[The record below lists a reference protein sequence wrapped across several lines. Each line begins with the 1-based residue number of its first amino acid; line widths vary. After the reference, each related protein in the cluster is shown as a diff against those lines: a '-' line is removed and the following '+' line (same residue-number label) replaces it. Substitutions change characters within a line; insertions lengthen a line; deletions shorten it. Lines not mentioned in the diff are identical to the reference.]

1 MLRPGDGVA
10 RRLDDHRAPC
20 HKHGPGA
27 PEAGRGSSGT
37 RQEDDELSVPHRDP
51 VLEAMPLG
59 YIAVDADWRI
69 TYVNRSGEAVVGL
82 TREELV
88 GRSYWEAFPA
98 TVDDEFGRTY
108 REVAA
113 GGTPRTI
120 EAYYPEP
127 LNAWFEVSAVPL
139 PTGLAMYFTDVTARR
154 LAQDR
159 LALLARVGAELAG
172 TLDLTEAVRR
182 IPRLVVPE
190 LGEGCLLTVVDDDG
204 RPRDLGSWH
213 GDPACRGVL
222 ARYAAV
228 RLPGMPSAA
237 PVVRALGGETVEA
250 DGTQVLA
257 AIADEEARALY
268 EELGAPAVLAVP
280 LPGRDRVIGALTF
293 LSGTGASTARV
304 DPLTAQ
310 EVAGRVGLALDDARL
325 LARQRQLTEALQR
338 SLLTTPRRSRLGRVV
353 VRYTPAAEA
362 ARVGGDWYD
371 AFAQPGGATA
381 LVIGDVVGHD
391 TAAAAAMGQ
400 LRSLL
405 RGIAAYSDAAPA
417 EVLRGLD
424 TAMATLGVD
433 TYATAAVARFE
444 QTREEAAAGRA
455 RMCWSSA
462 GHLPPLVLDPAGR
475 PVPLPAGP
483 GDLLL
488 GVDPDSPRTELS
500 LVLERGSTVL
510 LYTDGLVE
518 RRGLDLDTG
527 MAQLADVVTELASRP
542 LEALCDELV
551 ERLVHGV
558 PEDDVAL
565 VALRLGG

>member
-1 MLRPGDGVA
+1 MQQDL
-10 RRLDDHRAPC
+10 
-20 HKHGPGA
+20 
-27 PEAGRGSSGT
+27 
-37 RQEDDELSVPHRDP
+37 DP

-59 YIAVDADWRI
+59 YMAVDAGWRI
-69 TYVNRSGEAVVGL
+69 TAVNAAGAAVVGR

-88 GRSYWEAFPA
+88 GACYWEVFPA
-98 TVDDEFGRTY
+98 SDGNEFGRVY
-108 REVAA
+108 REVLA
-113 GGTPRTI
+113 GGHARTM
-120 EAYYPEP
+120 EAFYPEP
-127 LNAWFEVSAVPL
+127 LDRWFEVRVVPL
-139 PTGLAMYFTDVTARR
+139 GGGLALYFAEVSARR
-154 LAQDR
+154 HAQDR
-159 LALLARVGAELAG
+159 LALLARVGAELTG

-190 LGEGCLLTVVDDDG
+190 LGEGCLLTVLDDDG

-213 GDPACRGVL
+213 GDPARRGVL

-228 RLPGMPSAA
+228 RLPGMPAAA
-237 PVVRALGGETVEA
+237 PVVRALAGETVEA
-250 DGTQVLA
+250 DGADVLA
-257 AIADEEARALY
+257 AIADDEARALY

-293 LSGTGASTARV
+293 LAGTAGSTSRV
-304 DPLTAQ
+304 DPRAAR
-310 EVAGRVGLALDDARL
+310 EVAGRAGLALDNARL
-325 LARQRQLTEALQR
+325 FARQRQLAETLQR
-338 SLLTTPRRSRLGRVV
+338 SLLTTPRRTPLGRLA

-371 AFAQPGGATA
+371 AFAQPGGATT

-405 RGIAAYSDAAPA
+405 RGIAAYSDAGPA

-424 TAMATLGVD
+424 QAMATLGVD

-444 QTREEAAAGRA
+444 RSPEDAAAGRT
-455 RMCWSSA
+455 RMCWSNA
-462 GHLPPLVLDPAGR
+462 GHLPPLVLGPDGR
-475 PVPLPAGP
+475 PVDLPAAP

-488 GVDPDSPRTELS
+488 GVDPDSPRHES
-500 LVLERGSTVL
+500 ALVLERGSTVL
-510 LYTDGLVE
+510 LFTDGLVE
-518 RRGLDLDTG
+518 RRGLDLDAG
-527 MAQLADVVTELASRP
+527 LAALADAVASLAGRG
-542 LEALCDELV
+542 LGELCDEV
-551 ERLVHGV
+551 IERLVHGV

>member
-1 MLRPGDGVA
+1 MP
-10 RRLDDHRAPC
+10 
-20 HKHGPGA
+20 
-27 PEAGRGSSGT
+27 
-37 RQEDDELSVPHRDP
+37 QRDP

-59 YIAVDADWRI
+59 YIAVDGDWRI
-69 TYVNRSGEAVVGL
+69 TYVNANGEAVVGA
-82 TREELV
+82 TWDELV

-98 TVDDEFGRTY
+98 TVDDEFGRAY

-113 GGTPRTI
+113 TGQPRTV
-120 EAYYPEP
+120 EAFYPEP
-127 LNAWFEVSAVPL
+127 LDAWFEVDAVPL
-139 PTGLAMYFTDVTARR
+139 PDGVAMYFTDVTARR

-159 LALLARVGAELAG
+159 LALLARVGAQLAG

-204 RPRDLGSWH
+204 RPRDLASWH
-213 GDPACRGVL
+213 RDPARRGLL

-237 PVVRALGGETVEA
+237 PVVRALAGEAVRATGAE
-250 DGTQVLA
+250 VLA
-257 AIADEEARALY
+257 AIADDEARDLY
-268 EELGAPAVLAVP
+268 RELGAPGVLAVP

-293 LSGTGASTARV
+293 LAGSVPA

-405 RGIAAYSDAAPA
+405 RGIAAYSDAGPA

-424 TAMATLGVD
+424 SAMATLGVD

-444 QTREEAAAGRA
+444 QTPQEAAAGRA

-462 GHLPPLVLDPAGR
+462 GHLPPVVLDPAGR
-475 PVPLPAGP
+475 LVPLPATP

-488 GVDPDSPRTELS
+488 GVDPDSPRTESS
-500 LVLERGSTVL
+500 LPLERGSTVL

-527 MAQLADVVTELASRP
+527 LARLAQAVTELAGRP

-551 ERLVHGV
+551 DRLVQGV